1 MHWCSLGLLP
11 TLTFFA
17 PMKCVWT
24 SQQQLS
30 RGGGAPKVQIMG
42 HAGGL
47 PRRTEAAS
55 WLSHGVLWLQAETG
69 VGTFTLLDHISF
81 ESIHYSLHF
90 ATIITNVQHPS
101 LSKAIWRGTWSA
113 GSEWTPRR
121 GIMTTG
127 PRPLNLPR
135 TESGCR
141 ALSWMATGNLPR
153 LIPLWPFFSIFCFLK
168 KVYKLLVYC

>member
-11 TLTFFA
+11 ALTFFA

-30 RGGGAPKVQIMG
+30 RGGGAPKVQITG

-55 WLSHGVLWLQAETG
+55 WLSHGALWLQAETG

-90 ATIITNVQHPS
+90 ATIIIITNVQHPS
-101 LSKAIWRGTWSA
+101 LSKAIWQVKHMVCWQWADPKERDHDDWPQ
-113 GSEWTPRR
+113 TPQL
-121 GIMTTG
+121 TENWVWV
-127 PRPLNLPR
+127 PCLVLNGNRKPSTVDSSVAFFLHFLLP
-135 TESGCR
+135 
-141 ALSWMATGNLPR
+141 
-153 LIPLWPFFSIFCFLK
+153 K
-168 KVYKLLVYC
+168 KGA